1 MSRITSRPTTGSLNP
16 FGSTVAYAGQAYGPI
31 PANAIAPTTGTGTL
45 QAGAVS
51 YVGQKF
57 DTSDGRVLTFVQN
70 GAVALIA
77 GVLVQASAEVTA
89 FQKLAVPTP
98 TTAVPASAGTYQV
111 LVTNG
116 STVLKSNQF
125 QQGYAIVSAG
135 TGIGQTLK
143 IASHSNAAN
152 AGTITLNLEDP
163 IQTTLDNTSKI
174 SLIANPY
181 VGVVVNPTT
190 HTSAPVGV
198 SLYPIAASTAAT
210 YDGTSGAL
218 TVNGVA
224 QYGMIVTNGPT
235 SCLIDTVTNVGYPLG
250 ASTAVTGALA
260 VATLTNSPQV
270 GVSLQTLTSGQNG
283 LVYLQL

>member
-16 FGSTVAYAGQAYGPI
+16 FGSTVANAGQAYGPI

-45 QAGAVS
+45 QPSAVT

-70 GAVALIA
+70 GTVALVA
-77 GVLVQASAEVTA
+77 GVAVQTAAEVTA
-89 FQKLAVPTP
+89 FEKLSVPTP
-98 TTAVPASAGTYQV
+98 TTAVPATAGTYQV

-116 STVLKSNQF
+116 STVLNVNQF
-125 QQGYAIVSAG
+125 QQGYAVVAAG

-143 IASHSNAAN
+143 IASHSAAAN
-152 AGTITLNLEDP
+152 AGVITLNLEDP

-181 VGVVVNPTT
+181 IGVIINPTT
-190 HTSAPVGV
+190 QTGAIVGV
-198 SLYPIAASTAAT
+198 TLYPIAASTAAT
-210 YDGTSGAL
+210 YNGTTGAL
-218 TVNGVA
+218 TANGVA
-224 QYGMIVTNGPT
+224 QYGLIVTNGPT
-235 SCLIDTVTNVGYPLG
+235 SCLIDTVTSVGYPLG
-250 ASTAVTGALA
+250 ASTNTAGALN
-260 VATLTNSPQV
+260 VATLTHSAQV
-270 GVSLQTLTSGQNG
+270 GVALQTLTTAQNG